1 MIKDVFEKLV
11 RQYIETTLKNLPRT
25 RNGDGWFIAYN
36 RLELVAT
43 SITKKI
49 LNFKEMKE
57 RLSAKERELVQILI
71 RAERRGASKQD
82 ILDELFKALDD

>member
-1 MIKDVFEKLV
+1 MTKDVFEKFV
-11 RQYIETTLKNLPRT
+11 RKYVETTLKNLPRT

-36 RLELVAT
+36 RLELVAAA
-43 SITKKI
+43 ITNKI

-71 RAERRGASKQD
+71 DAEKRYPSKQD
-82 ILDELFKALDD
+82 VLDALLNALDD